1 MKKLIRLLSALL
13 TAIMLVASFAG
24 LAVIDASATSTTDKK
39 DDKATPEETLKK
51 YLTTEY
57 ATQEDK
63 LRTMTLK
70 LEKDGYQLWS
80 DELSGEVARQVAR

>member
-39 DDKATPEETLKK
+39 DDKATVRCESSCANE
-51 YLTTEY
+51 
-57 ATQEDK
+57 
-63 LRTMTLK
+63 
-70 LEKDGYQLWS
+70 
-80 DELSGEVARQVAR
+80 